1 VSLLKKLV
9 VFIVGLSPLLFLGY
23 LIAADQLGP
32 DAGKEVVL
40 YSGTWAMRLL
50 LITLA
55 VSTVR
60 RLSGNSTLIRY
71 RRMLGLYCWFYAT
84 LHLLAIMTYLLGWSW
99 SVFLEEFSE
108 RPYMALGIMAWLLLV
123 PLAITSNNWSQRR
136 MGKKWKT
143 LHRSIYIIGVLA
155 CAHVIWIVRSDYGE
169 ALLYSTLLLLLFA
182 ERFFRWAKR
191 KAPPIRG

>member
-1 VSLLKKLV
+1 VLLLNKLA
-9 VFIVGLSPLLFLGY
+9 VFVVGLLPLLFFCYRIL
-23 LIAADQLGP
+23 ADQLGP
-32 DAGKEVVL
+32 DAGKELVL
-40 YSGTWAMRLL
+40 YTGAWAIRFL

-60 RLSGNSTLIRY
+60 RLSGKSALIRY

-108 RPYMALGIMAWLLLV
+108 RPYMALGIMAWSLLV
-123 PLAITSNNWSQRR
+123 PLGVTSNRWFQRR

-143 LHRSIYIIGVLA
+143 LHKSIYVIAVLA

-169 ALLYSTLLLLLFA
+169 ALLYSALLLLLFS
-182 ERFFRWAKR
+182 ERFYRWAKH
-191 KAPPIRG
+191 KSPAARG